1 MKKLLTIGLLTA
13 TFATAMNAQP
23 KLASDNIDEVL
34 KAMTLEEKAKLLV
47 GGANNFFGANA
58 VVGGEADLVAG
69 AAGTSPAIP
78 RLGIPATVLTDGP
91 AGVRINPTR
100 KGTDKTYYATAFPI
114 GSCLAS
120 TWNTEL
126 VSKVGEAIGNETK
139 EYRCDVILGPGMNL
153 HRNPLCGRNFEYY
166 SEDPLLTGKIAAAYI
181 QGVQSQGAGVSAKH
195 FAVNSQETDRTAVDE
210 RVSQRAAREL
220 YLRGFEIAVR
230 ESDPWTIMA
239 SYNQVNGQYSMGNH
253 DLLTKILREDWGYKG
268 IVMTDWIGIREG
280 LETISEVHAGNDL
293 MEPGQPAQV
302 EEIIKGVKEGKLD
315 IADVDRNVRR
325 MLEYIVKTPSFRQ
338 YPASNNPDFK
348 AHAAITRQSAAEGIV
363 LLKNNGALPFRT
375 EGNHNS
381 QFSARACSL
390 SSERTLNSQLIKTV
404 ALFGENSYD
413 FLSGGTGSGCVH
425 PPYVVDMLQGLE
437 NAGIKSSATLTDIY
451 RKYIDYARIKFQAE
465 RHPAKWFQTEMMGQ
479 QKYPEISL
487 SPIAINKEVQAA
499 DAAIITIGRQAGEG
513 IDRDIDT
520 EFNLIPEERALI
532 TDVCNAFHAA
542 GKPVIVI
549 INSGSVIETASWS
562 SYPDA
567 ILCAWQPG
575 MEGGNSIADLLTG
588 KVNPSGKLTMTWPI
602 AATDHASTKN
612 FPGNIDDYTFQ
623 MMVGNKMPVPG
634 HAYTNHEED
643 IYVGYRFF
651 DTFNKEVAYP
661 FGFGLSYTT
670 FAFSKPVVKLS
681 TLRSALPLG
690 SSKNSQLSTLN
701 SQLSTLNS
709 QLSTVQVSITV
720 KNTGAVS
727 GKEVAQVYVQA
738 PKGRLEKPVQE
749 LKAFAKTRELQPGE
763 SQTLTMTIP
772 VRDLASFDE
781 AGSQWITE
789 AGTYTFRIGNNSRN
803 IAATAQLKIAEYTE
817 KTTNALA
824 PQQPLK
830 LLKQ

>member
-1 MKKLLTIGLLTA
+1 MKKLLATYLLA
-13 TFATAMNAQP
+13 TTFVMTTNAQP
-23 KLASDNIDEVL
+23 QLRADNIDEVL

-47 GGANNFFGANA
+47 GGANNFFGTGA

-69 AAGTSPAIP
+69 AAGTSPAIS

-91 AGVRINPTR
+91 AGVRIDPTR

-120 TWNTEL
+120 TWNTDL
-126 VSKVGEAIGNETK
+126 VGQVGEAIGNETK

-181 QGVQSQGAGVSAKH
+181 NGVQSQGAGVSAKH
-195 FAVNSQETDRTAVDE
+195 FAVNSQETDRTSVDE

-230 ESDPWTIMA
+230 ESNPWTIMA
-239 SYNQVNGQYSMGNH
+239 SYNKINGEFSMGNH
-253 DLLTKILREDWGYKG
+253 DLLTKILRDDWGYKG

-280 LETISEVHAGNDL
+280 LPTTREVQAGNDL

-302 EEIIKGVKEGKLD
+302 EEIIKGVKDGKLS

-325 MLEYIVKTPSFRQ
+325 MLEYIVKTPSFQ
-338 YPASNNPDFK
+338 KYPASNNPDFK

-363 LLKNNGALPFRT
+363 LLKNNGTLPWKDGKT
-375 EGNHNS
+375 
-381 QFSARACSL
+381 
-390 SSERTLNSQLIKTV
+390 KTV

-437 NAGIKSSATLTDIY
+437 NAGIKSSPVLTDIY
-451 RKYIDYARIKFQAE
+451 RKYIDYARVKFQAE

-479 QKYPEISL
+479 QKYPEISI
-487 SPIAINKEVQAA
+487 SPIAIEKEVSTA

-513 IDRDIDT
+513 IDRDIET
-520 EFNLIPEERALI
+520 EFNLIPEELSLI
-532 TDVCNAFHAA
+532 KDVCNAFHQA
-542 GKPVIVI
+542 GKPVVVI

-575 MEGGNSIADLLTG
+575 MEGGNSVADLLTG
-588 KVNPSGKLTMTWPI
+588 KVNPSGKLTMTWPL
-602 AATDHASTKN
+602 AATDHPSTKGY
-612 FPGNIDDYTFQ
+612 PGTMDFYTYEVTRGYTGQ
-623 MMVGNKMPVPG
+623 VQGYD
-634 HAYTNHEED
+634 YTNHDED

-651 DTFNKEVAYP
+651 DTFQRNVAYP

-670 FAFSKPVVKLS
+670 FEYAKPVVK
-681 TLRSALPLG
+681 AKG
-690 SSKNSQLSTLN
+690 KDA
-701 SQLSTLNS
+701 
-709 QLSTVQVSITV
+709 VEVSIIV
-720 KNTGAVS
+720 KNTGSVA
-727 GKEVAQVYVQA
+727 GKEIAQVYVQA
-738 PKGRLEKPVQE
+738 PKGRLEKPAQE

-763 SQTLTMTIP
+763 SQMLTMTIP

-781 AGSQWITE
+781 ANSQWITE
-789 AGTYTFRIGNNSRN
+789 AGTYTFRIGASSRD
-803 IAATAQLKIAEYTE
+803 IRATTSLKLNEYTE
-817 KTTNALA
+817 KCSQALA
-824 PQQPLK
+824 PQQRLT

>member
-1 MKKLLTIGLLTA
+1 MKKMMMGFAVLLTTMTMTA
-13 TFATAMNAQP
+13 QT
-23 KLASDNIDEVL
+23 KLRADNIDEVL

-47 GGANNFFGANA
+47 GGANKFFSTTA
-58 VVGGEADLVAG
+58 VVGSEADLVAG
-69 AAGTSPAIP
+69 AAGTSPEIP

-91 AGVRINPTR
+91 AGVRIDPTR
-100 KGTDKTYYATAFPI
+100 EGDSKTYYATAFPI
-114 GSCLAS
+114 GTCLAS

-126 VSKVGEAIGNETK
+126 VRKVGEAIGNETK

-181 QGVQSQGAGVSAKH
+181 NGVQSQGAGVSAKH
-195 FAVNSQETDRTAVDE
+195 FAVNSQETDRTSVDE

-230 ESDPWTIMA
+230 ESNPWTIMA
-239 SYNQVNGQYSMGNH
+239 SYNKVNGQFSMGNH

-280 LETISEVHAGNDL
+280 LPTIAEVQAGNDL

-302 EEIIKGVKEGKLD
+302 EEIIAGVKSGKLNM
-315 IADVDRNVRR
+315 ADVDRNVRR
-325 MLEYIVKTPSFRQ
+325 MLEYIVKTPSFNH
-338 YPASNNPDFK
+338 YPATNKPDLE
-348 AHAAITRQSAAEGIV
+348 AHAQITRQSATEGIV
-363 LLKNNGALPFRT
+363 LLKNNGVLPFNT
-375 EGNHNS
+375 ENEKTKD
-381 QFSARACSL
+381 
-390 SSERTLNSQLIKTV
+390 ERRNTVKTV

-425 PPYVVDMLQGLE
+425 PPYVVDMLQGLK
-437 NAGIKSSATLTDIY
+437 NIGIQASPTLTEIY
-451 RKYIDYARIKFQAE
+451 RKYIDYARVKFQAE
-465 RHPAKWFQTEMMGQ
+465 RHPAKWFQVEMMGQ
-479 QKYPEISL
+479 QKYPEIGL
-487 SPIAINKEVQAA
+487 SPIAINKEVETA

-513 IDRDIDT
+513 IDRDIET

-549 INSGSVIETASWS
+549 INSGSVVETASWS

-575 MEGGNSIADLLTG
+575 EEGGNSIADILTG
-588 KVNPSGKLTMTWPI
+588 KVNPSAKLTMTWPV

-612 FPGNIDDYTFQ
+612 FPGSLDNYSFEL
-623 MMVGNKMPVPG
+623 MVGNKMPIPG
-634 HAYTNHEED
+634 HTYTNHDED

-651 DTFNKEVAYP
+651 DTFHREVAYP

-670 FAFSKPVVKLS
+670 FDFSKPVVK
-681 TLRSALPLG
+681 AKG
-690 SSKNSQLSTLN
+690 NDI
-701 SQLSTLNS
+701 
-709 QLSTVQVSITV
+709 TVSVTV
-720 KNTGAVS
+720 KNTGSVS
-727 GKEVAQVYVQA
+727 GKEVAQVYVTA
-738 PKGRLEKPVQE
+738 PKGNIEKPAQE
-749 LKAFAKTRELQPGE
+749 LKTFAKTRELQPGE
-763 SQTLTMTIP
+763 SQTLTMHIER
-772 VRDLASFDE
+772 RDLASFDE
-781 AGSQWITE
+781 TGSQWLGE
-789 AGTYTFRIGNNSRN
+789 AGSYTFHIGNSSRN
-803 IAATAQLKIAEYTE
+803 LPLSATLKLSEYTE

-824 PQQPLK
+824 PQQPLN

>member
-1 MKKLLTIGLLTA
+1 MLKPRKILLAGLTALLTT
-13 TFATAMNAQP
+13 TMNAQTP
-23 KLASDNIDEVL
+23 KLRADNIDEVL

-47 GGANNFFGANA
+47 GGANNFFGAGA

-91 AGVRINPTR
+91 AGVRIDPTR

-126 VSKVGEAIGNETK
+126 VGRVGEAIGNETK

-181 QGVQSQGAGVSAKH
+181 NGVQSQGAGVSAKH
-195 FAVNSQETDRTAVDE
+195 FAINSQETDRTSVDE
-210 RVSQRAAREL
+210 RLSQRAAREL
-220 YLRGFEIAVR
+220 YLKGFEIAVR
-230 ESDPWTIMA
+230 ESNPWTIMA
-239 SYNQVNGQYSMGNH
+239 SYNKINGQFSMGNH
-253 DLLTKILREDWGYKG
+253 DLLTKILRDDWGYKG
-268 IVMTDWIGIREG
+268 IVMTDWIGIRQG
-280 LETISEVHAGNDL
+280 LPTITEVQAGNDL

-302 EEIIKGVKEGKLD
+302 KEIIEGVKSGKLD

-325 MLEYIVKTPSFRQ
+325 MLEYIVKTPSFHQ

-363 LLKNNGALPFRT
+363 LLKNNGTLPWKSGT
-375 EGNHNS
+375 
-381 QFSARACSL
+381 
-390 SSERTLNSQLIKTV
+390 IKTV

-413 FLSGGTGSGCVH
+413 FFSGGTGSGCVH
-425 PPYVVDMLQGLE
+425 PPYVVDMLEGLK
-437 NAGIKSSATLTDIY
+437 NVGITSSPTLTNIY
-451 RKYIDYARIKFQAE
+451 RKYIEYAKVKFQAE
-465 RHPAKWFQTEMMGQ
+465 RHPAKWYQQEAFGQ
-479 QKYPEISL
+479 QKYPEIAI
-487 SPIAINKEVQAA
+487 SPICIENEVRTA

-513 IDRDIDT
+513 VDRDIDT
-520 EFNLIPEERALI
+520 EFNLVPEERALI

-549 INSGSVIETASWS
+549 INSGSVIETASWDG
-562 SYPDA
+562 YPDA
-567 ILCAWQPG
+567 VLCAWQPG
-575 MEGGNSIADLLTG
+575 MEGGNSIADLLMG
-588 KVNPSGKLTMTWPI
+588 KVSPSGKLTMTWPI

-612 FPGNIDDYTFQ
+612 FPGNMDDYTFKQ
-623 MMVGNKMPVPG
+623 MVGNNSPIPG

-651 DTFNKEVAYP
+651 DTFQREVAYP

-670 FAFSKPVVKLS
+670 FEFSKPAVKVN
-681 TLRSALPLG
+681 G
-690 SSKNSQLSTLN
+690 DNI
-701 SQLSTLNS
+701 
-709 QLSTVQVSITV
+709 TVNITV
-720 KNTGAVS
+720 KNTGKVS
-727 GKEVAQVYVQA
+727 GKEVAQVYVTA
-738 PKGRLEKPVQE
+738 PKGKLEKPAQE
-749 LKAFAKTRELQPGE
+749 LKGFAKTRELKPGE
-763 SQTLTMTIP
+763 SQTLTITIAH
-772 VRDLASFDE
+772 RDLASFDE
-781 AGSQWITE
+781 AGSQWLAE
-789 AGTYTFRIGNNSRN
+789 AGTYTFRIGSSSRD
-803 IAATAQLKIAEYTE
+803 IHQTATAKLKEYTE

-824 PQQPLK
+824 PQQPLR

>member
-1 MKKLLTIGLLTA
+1 
-13 TFATAMNAQP
+13 
-23 KLASDNIDEVL
+23 
-34 KAMTLEEKAKLLV
+34 MTLEEKAKLLV
-47 GGANNFFGANA
+47 GGANNFFGAGA

-91 AGVRINPTR
+91 AGVRIDPTR

-166 SEDPLLTGKIAAAYI
+166 SEDPFLTGKIAAAYI

-195 FAVNSQETDRTAVDE
+195 FAVNSQETDRTSVDE

-230 ESDPWTIMA
+230 ESDPWTVMA
-239 SYNQVNGQYSMGNH
+239 SYNQVNGQYSMANH
-253 DLLTKILREDWGYKG
+253 DLLTKILREDWGFKG

-280 LETISEVHAGNDL
+280 LPTIGEVQAGNDL

-315 IADVDRNVRR
+315 IKDVDRNVRR
-325 MLEYIVKTPSFRQ
+325 MLEYIVKTPSFHQ
-338 YPASNNPDFK
+338 YPASNAPDFK

-363 LLKNNGALPFRT
+363 LLKNNGTLPWA
-375 EGNHNS
+375 GGGIN
-381 QFSARACSL
+381 
-390 SSERTLNSQLIKTV
+390 TV

-413 FLSGGTGSGCVH
+413 FFSGGTGSGCVH

-437 NAGIKSSATLTDIY
+437 NAGIKSSPVLTDVY
-451 RKYIDYARIKFQAE
+451 RKYIEYAKVKFQAE
-465 RHPAKWFQTEMMGQ
+465 RHPAKWYQMEMFGQ
-479 QKYPEISL
+479 QKYPEIAI
-487 SPIAINKEVQAA
+487 SPIAINNEAKTA

-513 IDRDIDT
+513 VDRDIDT

-588 KVNPSGKLTMTWPI
+588 KVNPSGKLTMTWPV
-602 AATDHASTKN
+602 AATDHPSTKN
-612 FPGNIDDYTFQ
+612 FPGNIDFYSFKEMHGGKMAIPGYT
-623 MMVGNKMPVPG
+623 
-634 HAYTNHEED
+634 YTNHDED
-643 IYVGYRFF
+643 IYVGYRYF
-651 DTFNKEVAYP
+651 DTFNREVAYP

-670 FAFSKPVVKLS
+670 FEFSKPVVK
-681 TLRSALPLG
+681 AKG
-690 SSKNSQLSTLN
+690 KDA
-701 SQLSTLNS
+701 
-709 QLSTVQVSITV
+709 VEVSVSV
-720 KNTGAVS
+720 KNTGKVS
-727 GKEVAQVYVQA
+727 GKEVAQVYVAA
-738 PKGRLEKPVQE
+738 PKGKLEKPAQE
-749 LKAFAKTRELQPGE
+749 LKAFAKTRELKPGE

-781 AGSQWITE
+781 AGSQWLTE
-789 AGTYTFRIGNNSRN
+789 AGTYTFNIGANSRD
-803 IAATAQLKIAEYTE
+803 IAVSAQLKIAEYTE

-824 PQQPLK
+824 PQQPLN

>member
-1 MKKLLTIGLLTA
+1 MTT
-13 TFATAMNAQP
+13 NAQP
-23 KLASDNIDEVL
+23 QLRADNIDEVL

-47 GGANNFFGANA
+47 GGANNFFGTGA

-91 AGVRINPTR
+91 AGVRIDPTR

-181 QGVQSQGAGVSAKH
+181 NGVQSQGAGVSAKH

-253 DLLTKILREDWGYKG
+253 DLLTKILRDDWGYKG

-325 MLEYIVKTPSFRQ
+325 MLEYIVKTPSFHQ
-338 YPASNNPDFK
+338 YPASNAPDFK

-363 LLKNNGALPFRT
+363 LLKNNGVLPFRT
-375 EGNHNS
+375 EGN
-381 QFSARACSL
+381 L
-390 SSERTLNSQLIKTV
+390 SPLTSHHSPLIKTV

-465 RHPAKWFQTEMMGQ
+465 RHPAKWFQTEYMGQ

-487 SPIAINKEVQAA
+487 SPIAIGKEVKAA

-520 EFNLIPEERALI
+520 EFNLIPEERSLI
-532 TDVCNAFHAA
+532 VDVCNAFHAA

-612 FPGNIDDYTFQ
+612 FPGNIDDYSFQ
-623 MMVGNKMPVPG
+623 MMVGKKMPIPG
-634 HAYTNHEED
+634 HTYTNHEED
-643 IYVGYRFF
+643 IYVGYRYF
-651 DTFNKEVAYP
+651 DTFNREVAYP

-670 FAFSKPVVKLS
+670 FEMSKPAVKAKGN
-681 TLRSALPLG
+681 SA
-690 SSKNSQLSTLN
+690 
-701 SQLSTLNS
+701 
-709 QLSTVQVSITV
+709 VEVSVTV
-720 KNTGAVS
+720 KNTGAVA
-727 GKEVAQVYVQA
+727 GKEVAQVYVTA
-738 PKGRLEKPVQE
+738 PKGRLEKPAQE

-781 AGSQWITE
+781 AGSQWLTE
-789 AGTYTFRIGNNSRN
+789 AGTYTFRIGFSSRD
-803 IAATAQLKIAEYTE
+803 IKASLPLALKEYTE

-824 PQQPLK
+824 PQQTLN

>member
-1 MKKLLTIGLLTA
+1 MKKLMMTAIAATTCMLT
-13 TFATAMNAQP
+13 MNAQP
-23 KLASDNIDEVL
+23 KLTATNIDEVM

-47 GGANNFFGANA
+47 GGANNFFGDQA

-91 AGVRINPTR
+91 AGVRIDPTR

-126 VSKVGEAIGNETK
+126 VGKVGEAIGNETK

-181 QGVQSQGAGVSAKH
+181 NGVQSQGAGVSAKH
-195 FAVNSQETDRTAVDE
+195 FAVNSQETDRTSVDE
-210 RVSQRAAREL
+210 RLSQRAAREL

-230 ESDPWTIMA
+230 ESQPWTIMS
-239 SYNQVNGQYSMGNH
+239 SYNQINGQYSMGNR
-253 DLLTKILREDWGYKG
+253 DLLTSILRDDWGYKG
-268 IVMTDWIGIREG
+268 IVMTDWIGIRKG
-280 LETISEVHAGNDL
+280 LETITEVQAGNDL

-302 EEIIKGVKEGKLD
+302 KEIVEGVKSGKLD

-325 MLEYIVKTPSFRQ
+325 MLEYIVKTPSFNK
-338 YPASNNPDFK
+338 YPASNAPDFK

-363 LLKNNGALPFRT
+363 LLKNNGTLPWKDV
-375 EGNHNS
+375 
-381 QFSARACSL
+381 
-390 SSERTLNSQLIKTV
+390 KTV
-404 ALFGENSYD
+404 ALFGENSYN
-413 FLSGGTGSGCVH
+413 FLSGGVGSGCVH
-425 PPYVVDMLQGLE
+425 PPYVVDMLEGLK
-437 NAGIKSSATLTDIY
+437 NAGIKSSETLTDIY
-451 RKYIDYARIKFQAE
+451 RKYIDYARVKFQAE

-479 QKYPEISL
+479 QKYPEISIA
-487 SPIAINKEVQAA
+487 PIAIDKEVNAA

-513 IDRDIDT
+513 IDRDIQT

-532 TDVCNAFHAA
+532 LDVCNAFHQA
-542 GKPVIVI
+542 GKPVVVI

-575 MEGGNSIADLLTG
+575 MEGGNSVADLLTG
-588 KVNPSGKLTMTWPI
+588 KVNPSGKLTMTWPL
-602 AATDHASTKN
+602 AATDHPSTKGY
-612 FPGNIDDYTFQ
+612 PGTMDFYNYQVTRGYTGQ
-623 MMVGNKMPVPG
+623 VQGYD
-634 HAYTNHEED
+634 YTNHDEN

-670 FAFSKPVVKLS
+670 FEFSKPAVKVNGDFV
-681 TLRSALPLG
+681 AV
-690 SSKNSQLSTLN
+690 
-701 SQLSTLNS
+701 
-709 QLSTVQVSITV
+709 TVTV
-720 KNTGAVS
+720 KNTGSVA
-727 GKEVAQVYVQA
+727 GKEVAQVYVSA
-738 PKGRLEKPVQE
+738 PKGSIEKPAQE

-763 SQTLTMTIP
+763 QQVLTMQIP
-772 VRDLASFDE
+772 VRMLASFDE

-789 AGTYTFRIGNNSRN
+789 AGQYTFRIGASSRD
-803 IAATAQLKIAEYTE
+803 IRCTATAKVGLYTE
-817 KTTNALA
+817 KTSNALA
-824 PQQPLK
+824 PKAKLN
-830 LLKQ
+830 LLKQK

>member
-1 MKKLLTIGLLTA
+1 MKTKRFILIGMIA
-13 TFATAMNAQP
+13 TMTMTTVNAQP
-23 KLASDNIDEVL
+23 QLRADNIDEVI

-47 GGANNFFGANA
+47 GGANNFFGAGA

-91 AGVRINPTR
+91 AGVRIDPTR

-181 QGVQSQGAGVSAKH
+181 KGVQSQGAGVSAKH
-195 FAVNSQETDRTAVDE
+195 FAVNSQETDRTSVDE

-239 SYNQVNGQYSMGNH
+239 SYNKVNGQFSMGNR
-253 DLLTKILREDWGYKG
+253 DLLTSILREDWGYKG
-268 IVMTDWIGIREG
+268 IVMTDWIGIRAG
-280 LETISEVHAGNDL
+280 LPTITEVQAGNDL

-302 EEIIKGVKEGKLD
+302 QEIIEGVKSGKLD

-325 MLEYIVKTPSFRQ
+325 MLEYIVKTPSFHH

-363 LLKNNGALPFRT
+363 MLKNNGTLPWNAT
-375 EGNHNS
+375 
-381 QFSARACSL
+381 SAINPQPSA
-390 SSERTLNSQLIKTV
+390 IKTV

-437 NAGIKSSATLTDIY
+437 NAGIKSSETLTDIY
-451 RKYIDYARIKFQAE
+451 RKYIAYARVKFQAE

-479 QKYPEISL
+479 QKYPEIGI
-487 SPIAINKEVQAA
+487 SPIAIDKEVGGA

-520 EFNLIPEERALI
+520 EFNLVPEERALI
-532 TDVCNAFHAA
+532 VDVCNAFHAA
-542 GKPVIVI
+542 GKPVVVI

-588 KVNPSGKLTMTWPI
+588 KVNPSGKLTMTWPL
-602 AATDHASTKN
+602 AATDHPSTKN
-612 FPGNIDDYTFQ
+612 FPGTMDFYTYQ
-623 MMVGNKMPVPG
+623 VTRGYVGQVAG
-634 HAYTNHEED
+634 YDYTNHDED

-651 DTFNKEVAYP
+651 DSFDKNVAYP
-661 FGFGLSYTT
+661 FGYGLSYTT
-670 FAFSKPVVKLS
+670 FEYSKPAVKVS
-681 TLRSALPLG
+681 GDNIT
-690 SSKNSQLSTLN
+690 
-701 SQLSTLNS
+701 
-709 QLSTVQVSITV
+709 VSITV
-720 KNTGAVS
+720 KNTGEVA
-727 GKEVAQVYVQA
+727 GKETAQVYVAA
-738 PKGRLEKPVQE
+738 PKGQLEKPTHE
-749 LKAFAKTRELQPGE
+749 LKGFAKTRELKPSE
-763 SQTLTMTIP
+763 SQTLTIQMAK
-772 VRDLASFDE
+772 RDLASFDE
-781 AGSQWITE
+781 ANSRWITE
-789 AGTYTFRIGNNSRN
+789 AGQYTFEIGASSRD
-803 IAATAQLKIAEYTE
+803 IRGTAVATLTEYTE
-817 KTTNALA
+817 KVNNALA
-824 PQQPLK
+824 PKVK
-830 LLKQ
+830 LEILRK

>member
-1 MKKLLTIGLLTA
+1 MTT
-13 TFATAMNAQP
+13 NAQP
-23 KLASDNIDEVL
+23 QLRADNIDEVL

-47 GGANNFFGANA
+47 GGANTFFGDQAA
-58 VVGGEADLVAG
+58 VGGEADLVAG

-91 AGVRINPTR
+91 AGVRIDPTR
-100 KGTDKTYYATAFPI
+100 KGTDKTFYATAFPI

-126 VSKVGEAIGNETK
+126 VNQVGQAIGNETK

-166 SEDPLLTGKIAAAYI
+166 SEDPLLTGRIAAAYI
-181 QGVQSQGAGVSAKH
+181 NGVQSQGAGVSAKH
-195 FAVNSQETDRTAVDE
+195 FAVNSQETERTAVDE
-210 RVSQRAAREL
+210 RLSQRAAREL

-230 ESDPWTIMA
+230 ESNPWTIMA
-239 SYNQVNGQYSMGNH
+239 SYNKINGEFSMGNH
-253 DLLTKILREDWGYKG
+253 DLLTKILRDDWGFKG

-280 LETISEVHAGNDL
+280 LPTTREVQAGNDL
-293 MEPGQPAQV
+293 MEPGQPAQTKEIV
-302 EEIIKGVKEGKLD
+302 EGVKSGKLD
-315 IADVDRNVRR
+315 IKDVDRNVRR
-325 MLEYIVKTPSFRQ
+325 MLEYIVKTPSFHK
-338 YPASNNPDFK
+338 YPATNSPDFK

-363 LLKNNGALPFRT
+363 LLKNNGTLPWK
-375 EGNHNS
+375 GG
-381 QFSARACSL
+381 
-390 SSERTLNSQLIKTV
+390 IKTV

-437 NAGIKSSATLTDIY
+437 NAGIKSSPVLTDIY
-451 RKYIDYARIKFQAE
+451 RKYIEFAKVKFQAE
-465 RHPAKWFQTEMMGQ
+465 RHPAKWYQREYFGQ
-479 QKYPEISL
+479 QKYPEISI
-487 SPIAINKEVQAA
+487 SPIAINNEVSTA

-513 IDRDIDT
+513 VDRDIDT

-532 TDVCNAFHAA
+532 TDVCNAFHQA

-562 SYPDA
+562 GYPDA

-602 AATDHASTKN
+602 AATDHASSKN
-612 FPGNIDDYTFQ
+612 FPGQIDYYSFKD
-623 MMVGNKMPVPG
+623 MVANKRPIAG
-634 HAYTNHEED
+634 HTYTNHEED
-643 IYVGYRFF
+643 IYVGYRYF
-651 DTFNKEVAYP
+651 DTFQKDVAYP

-670 FAFSKPVVKLS
+670 FEMTKPVVK
-681 TLRSALPLG
+681 AKG
-690 SSKNSQLSTLN
+690 KDA
-701 SQLSTLNS
+701 
-709 QLSTVQVSITV
+709 VEVSITV
-720 KNTGAVS
+720 KNTGSVA

-749 LKAFAKTRELQPGE
+749 LKGFAKTRSLQPGE
-763 SQTLTMTIP
+763 SQTLTIVIP

-781 AGSQWITE
+781 AGSQWLTE
-789 AGTYTFRIGNNSRN
+789 AGTYTFRIGASSRN
-803 IAATAQLKIAEYTE
+803 IQATASLKLNEYTE
-817 KTTNALA
+817 KTSNALA
-824 PQQPLK
+824 PQQK
-830 LLKQ
+830 LRLLTQ

>member
-1 MKKLLTIGLLTA
+1 MKLKNILLTMTA
-13 TFATAMNAQP
+13 TVMGATAQAQTAP
-23 KLASDNIDEVL
+23 QLTETNFDEVI

-91 AGVRINPTR
+91 AGVRIDPTR

-126 VSKVGEAIGNETK
+126 VSQVGQAIGNETK

-195 FAVNSQETDRTAVDE
+195 FAVNSQETDRTSVDE
-210 RVSQRAAREL
+210 RVSRRALREL

-230 ESDPWTIMA
+230 ESQPWTIMA
-239 SYNQVNGQYSMGNH
+239 SYNKINGEFSMGNH
-253 DLLTKILREDWGYKG
+253 DLLTKILRDDWGFKG

-280 LETISEVHAGNDL
+280 LPTTREVHAGNDL

-302 EEIIKGVKEGKLD
+302 QEIIDGVKDGKLD

-325 MLEYIVKTPSFRQ
+325 MLEYIVKTPSFHK
-338 YPASNNPDFK
+338 YPVSNAPDFK

-375 EGNHNS
+375 EGNLSPLASHP
-381 QFSARACSL
+381 SA
-390 SSERTLNSQLIKTV
+390 LIKTV

-437 NAGIKSSATLTDIY
+437 NAGIKSSPVLTDIY
-451 RKYIDYARIKFQAE
+451 RKYIEFARLKFQAE

-479 QKYPEISL
+479 QKYPEIGL
-487 SPIAINKEVQAA
+487 SPIAINKEVSTA

-532 TDVCNAFHAA
+532 IDVCNAFHQA

-562 SYPDA
+562 GYPDA

-588 KVNPSGKLTMTWPI
+588 KVNPSGRLTMTWPI
-602 AATDHASTKN
+602 AATDHPSTKGYPSTMD
-612 FPGNIDDYTFQ
+612 FYTYEVTRGYTGQ
-623 MMVGNKMPVPG
+623 VPG
-634 HAYTNHEED
+634 YDYTNHDED
-643 IYVGYRFF
+643 IYVGYRYF
-651 DTFNKEVAYP
+651 DTFQKNVAYP

-670 FAFSKPVVKLS
+670 FAYEKPKV
-681 TLRSALPLG
+681 
-690 SSKNSQLSTLN
+690 
-701 SQLSTLNS
+701 
-709 QLSTVQVSITV
+709 TVQGDVVSVEVTV
-720 KNTGAVS
+720 KNTGNVS
-727 GKEVAQVYVQA
+727 GKEVAQVYVSA
-738 PKGRLEKPVQE
+738 PAGTLEKPAKE

-763 SQTLTMTIP
+763 SQHLVMKIQK
-772 VRDLASFDE
+772 RELASFDE
-781 AGSQWITE
+781 ANSQWLVE
-789 AGTYTFRIGNNSRN
+789 AGIYNFLVGANVEDIRCQAVAKLTTYTESVS
-803 IAATAQLKIAEYTE
+803 
-817 KTTNALA
+817 NALA
-824 PQQPLK
+824 PQQKLN

>member
-1 MKKLLTIGLLTA
+1 MKKLLTIGLFTA
-13 TFATAMNAQP
+13 TFTMTTNAQP
-23 KLASDNIDEVL
+23 QLRADNIDEVL

-47 GGANNFFGANA
+47 GGANNFFGTGA

-91 AGVRINPTR
+91 AGVRIDPTR

-181 QGVQSQGAGVSAKH
+181 NGVQSQGAGVSAKH

-253 DLLTKILREDWGYKG
+253 DLLTKILRDDWGYKG

-325 MLEYIVKTPSFRQ
+325 MLEYIVKTPSFHQ
-338 YPASNNPDFK
+338 YPASNAPDFK

-363 LLKNNGALPFRT
+363 LLKNNGVLPFRT
-375 EGNHNS
+375 EGN
-381 QFSARACSL
+381 L
-390 SSERTLNSQLIKTV
+390 SPLTSHHSPLIKTV

-465 RHPAKWFQTEMMGQ
+465 RHPAKWFQTEYMGQ

-487 SPIAINKEVQAA
+487 SPIAIDKEVKAA

-520 EFNLIPEERALI
+520 EFNLIPEERSLI
-532 TDVCNAFHAA
+532 VDVCNAFHAA

-612 FPGNIDDYTFQ
+612 YPGNIDDYSFQ
-623 MMVGNKMPVPG
+623 MMVGKKMPIPG
-634 HAYTNHEED
+634 HTYTNHEED
-643 IYVGYRFF
+643 IYVGYRYF
-651 DTFNKEVAYP
+651 DTFNREVAYP

-670 FAFSKPVVKLS
+670 FEMSKPAVKAKGN
-681 TLRSALPLG
+681 SA
-690 SSKNSQLSTLN
+690 
-701 SQLSTLNS
+701 
-709 QLSTVQVSITV
+709 VEVSVTV
-720 KNTGAVS
+720 KNTGTVA
-727 GKEVAQVYVQA
+727 GKEVAQVYVTA
-738 PKGRLEKPVQE
+738 PKGRLEKPAQE

-781 AGSQWITE
+781 AGSQWLTE
-789 AGTYTFRIGNNSRN
+789 AGTYTFRIGFSSRD
-803 IAATAQLKIAEYTE
+803 IKASLPLALKEYTE

-824 PQQPLK
+824 PQQTLN

>member
-1 MKKLLTIGLLTA
+1 MKLKKILLTMTATAIAAAAQAQQAPQLTA
-13 TFATAMNAQP
+13 
-23 KLASDNIDEVL
+23 DNIDEVM
-34 KAMTLEEKAKLLV
+34 KAMTLEEKARLLV

-91 AGVRINPTR
+91 AGVRIDPTR

-126 VSKVGEAIGNETK
+126 VSQVGQAIGNETK

-195 FAVNSQETDRTAVDE
+195 FAVNSQETDRTSVDE
-210 RVSQRAAREL
+210 RVSQRALREL
-220 YLRGFEIAVR
+220 YLRGFEMAVR
-230 ESDPWTIMA
+230 ESQPWTIMA
-239 SYNQVNGQYSMGNH
+239 SYNKVNGEFSMGNH
-253 DLLTKILREDWGYKG
+253 DLLTKILRDDWGFKG

-280 LETISEVHAGNDL
+280 LPTTREVQAGNDL

-302 EEIIKGVKEGKLD
+302 QEIIDGVKSGKLD

-325 MLEYIVKTPSFRQ
+325 MLEYIVKTPSFRK
-338 YPASNNPDFK
+338 YPASNAPDFK
-348 AHAAITRQSAAEGIV
+348 AHAAITRQSACEGIV

-375 EGNHNS
+375 ESN
-381 QFSARACSL
+381 L
-390 SSERTLNSQLIKTV
+390 SPLTSHPSPLIKTV

-437 NAGIKSSATLTDIY
+437 NAGIKSSPVLTDIY
-451 RKYIDYARIKFQAE
+451 RKYIEFARLKFQAE

-479 QKYPEISL
+479 QKYPEIAL
-487 SPIAINKEVQAA
+487 SPIAINKEVSTA

-532 TDVCNAFHAA
+532 IDVCNAFHQA

-549 INSGSVIETASWS
+549 INSGSVIETTSWS
-562 SYPDA
+562 GYPDA

-575 MEGGNSIADLLTG
+575 MEGGNSIADILTG
-588 KVNPSGKLTMTWPI
+588 KVNPSGRLTMTWPI
-602 AATDHASTKN
+602 AATAHPSTKGYPSTMD
-612 FPGNIDDYTFQ
+612 FYT
-623 MMVGNKMPVPG
+623 
-634 HAYTNHEED
+634 Y
-643 IYVGYRFF
+643 
-651 DTFNKEVAYP
+651 EV
-661 FGFGLSYTT
+661 
-670 FAFSKPVVKLS
+670 
-681 TLRSALPLG
+681 
-690 SSKNSQLSTLN
+690 
-701 SQLSTLNS
+701 
-709 QLSTVQVSITV
+709 
-720 KNTGAVS
+720 
-727 GKEVAQVYVQA
+727 
-738 PKGRLEKPVQE
+738 
-749 LKAFAKTRELQPGE
+749 TRG
-763 SQTLTMTIP
+763 
-772 VRDLASFDE
+772 
-781 AGSQWITE
+781 
-789 AGTYTFRIGNNSRN
+789 
-803 IAATAQLKIAEYTE
+803 
-817 KTTNALA
+817 
-824 PQQPLK
+824 
-830 LLKQ
+830 

>member
-1 MKKLLTIGLLTA
+1 MKKLLFTGLLAILTA
-13 TFATAMNAQP
+13 TTMTAQP
-23 KLASDNIDEVL
+23 KLQADNIDEVL

-47 GGANNFFGANA
+47 GGANNFFGTGA

-69 AAGTSPAIP
+69 AAGTSPEIA

-91 AGVRINPTR
+91 AGVRIDPTR

-126 VSKVGEAIGNETK
+126 VKKVGEAIGNETK

-181 QGVQSQGAGVSAKH
+181 NGVQSQGAGVSAKH
-195 FAVNSQETDRTAVDE
+195 FAVNSQETDRTSVDE

-230 ESDPWTIMA
+230 ESNPWTIMA
-239 SYNQVNGQYSMGNH
+239 SYNRINGQFSMGNH
-253 DLLTKILREDWGYKG
+253 DLLTKILREDWGFKG

-280 LETISEVHAGNDL
+280 LPTISEVHAGNDI

-302 EEIIKGVKEGKLD
+302 QEIIDGVKSGKLD

-325 MLEYIVKTPSFRQ
+325 MLEYIVKTPSFHK

-363 LLKNNGALPFRT
+363 MLKNNGALPWKN
-375 EGNHNS
+375 G
-381 QFSARACSL
+381 A
-390 SSERTLNSQLIKTV
+390 IKTV
-404 ALFGENSYD
+404 ALFGENSYE

-425 PPYVVDMLQGLE
+425 PPYVVDMLEGLK
-437 NAGIKSSATLTDIY
+437 NAGISSSTTLTDIY
-451 RKYIDYARIKFQAE
+451 RKYIEFAKVKFQAE
-465 RHPAKWFQTEMMGQ
+465 RHPAKWYQMEYFGQ
-479 QKYPEISL
+479 QKYPEIGL
-487 SPIAINKEVQAA
+487 SPIAINNEVKTA

-520 EFNLIPEERALI
+520 EFNLVPEERALI
-532 TDVCNAFHAA
+532 TDVCNIFHAA

-602 AATDHASTKN
+602 AATDHPSTQN
-612 FPGNIDDYTFQ
+612 FPGNIDFYSFKEMTAS
-623 MMVGNKMPVPG
+623 KRPISG
-634 HAYTNHEED
+634 HTYTNHEED
-643 IYVGYRFF
+643 IYVGYRYF
-651 DTFNKEVAYP
+651 DTFNREVAYP

-670 FAFSKPVVKLS
+670 FEMSKPAVKANGHLV
-681 TLRSALPLG
+681 
-690 SSKNSQLSTLN
+690 
-701 SQLSTLNS
+701 
-709 QLSTVQVSITV
+709 TVSVTV
-720 KNTGAVS
+720 KNTGSVS
-727 GKEVAQVYVQA
+727 GKEVAQVYVTA
-738 PKGRLEKPVQE
+738 PKGNIEKPVQE
-749 LKAFAKTRELQPGE
+749 LKAFAKTRELKPGE
-763 SQTLTMTIP
+763 SQTLTMTIDR
-772 VRDLASFDE
+772 RDLTSFDE
-781 AGSQWITE
+781 AGSQWLGE
-789 AGTYTFRIGNNSRN
+789 AGSYTFRIGNSSRN
-803 IAATAQLKIAEYTE
+803 LTLRATLKLSQYTE
-817 KTTNALA
+817 KTSNALA
-824 PQQPLK
+824 PQQKLD